1 MTLKVD
7 IDKLGNDRHGVS
19 LINCKIT
26 SLLAQKKIMWTF

>member
-26 SLLAQKKIMWTF
+26 SLLAQKKIT